1 MSQRNGRISTI
12 MPRIESERA
21 GILQGTLDLLI
32 LRTLLTGPTHGHA
45 IVRSIRLSSGN
56 LLQVEHGSLYP
67 ALNRLLRKGW
77 ISAKW
82 ELSRE
87 HNRELKNYRL
97 TPLGREQLT
106 RERLKWSQVAIAIH
120 RVLHNA

>member
-1 MSQRNGRISTI
+1 

-82 ELSRE
+82 ELSR

-97 TPLGREQLT
+97 TPFRQQLT
-106 RERLKWSQVAIAIH
+106 RERLKWSQVATAIH